1 MFSWLMYT
9 HHCCET
15 KPQHWVLLF
24 NAFTKRHKCYYITD
38 LILKDYLGTTF
49 QYICFPL
56 QFHVFYCTHLKHY
69 LRRDSWVLPGCPRG
83 PCNYKGQDGC
93 SGSPGSP
100 GQLFIPYPS
109 LCHTPCP
116 QISIFLSSCL
126 LFLVFFFLVCV
137 EFPHSRLPKKKKL
150 PPSSQFP
157 HLPREGNAVN

>member
-56 QFHVFYCTHLKHY
+56 QFHVFYCTHNIY
-69 LRRDSWVLPGCPRG
+69 FR
-83 PCNYKGQDGC
+83 
-93 SGSPGSP
+93 
-100 GQLFIPYPS
+100 
-109 LCHTPCP
+109 
-116 QISIFLSSCL
+116 CL
-126 LFLVFFFLVCV
+126 EDFSFFLLEVIVGCYGLNRIPLKRNV
-137 EFPHSRLPKKKKL
+137 GVLN
-150 PPSSQFP
+150 PSA
-157 HLPREGNAVN
+157 LDCALVWK